1 VPASLGAQAQLSQPS
16 RQELASPLQTQS
28 CQPQPSQQV
37 WSPRVFRSLPQQEEW
52 NPWGQLVSK
61 LQAQQAYWPQAQE
74 SRSKAQEPVYQV
86 LVSQAQ

>member
-1 VPASLGAQAQLSQPS
+1 
-16 RQELASPLQTQS
+16 
-28 CQPQPSQQV
+28 
-37 WSPRVFRSLPQQEEW
+37 LPQQEEW